1 GFIMRTPRGREVT
14 PKAYEHL
21 GKTRPGGPQM
31 LF

>member
-1 GFIMRTPRGREVT
+1 MRTPRGREVT

-21 GKTRPGGPQM
+21 GKKRPGKEGE